1 MGVGNLRALR
11 SGGERVNLSVARMPD
26 WALKVENMML
36 EVSKPDMKS
45 GNVKIE
51 MPST

>member
-1 MGVGNLRALR
+1 LGVGTLRALR
-11 SGGERVNLSVARMPD
+11 SGGELVNLTVARMPD
-26 WALKVENMML
+26 WALKLENMM

-45 GNVKIE
+45 ENVKIE